1 MKVLKTAAPLA
12 LALLTTA
19 CIGLDGAAIGSYES
33 GPSKHPRATFQCEN
47 GYRVLVN
54 YRGADGI
61 MLAFKTGKD
70 TFVIGADEKPAAS
83 GRLFV
88 AKTGTVKWHETAGGG
103 VLTYPDS
110 QYRTTKKLWDTACK
124 KV

>member
-1 MKVLKTAAPLA
+1 MNILKTAAPLA

-19 CIGLDGAAIGSYES
+19 CISLDGVAVGGYES

-54 YRGADGI
+54 YREDGVK
-61 MLAFKTGKD
+61 LAFITGKD
-70 TFVIGADEKPAAS
+70 TFVIGADPKPAAS
-83 GRLFV
+83 GKLFV
-88 AKTGTVKWHETAGGG
+88 AKTGTVKWHEKGSGG

-110 QYRTTKKLWDTACK
+110 HYVTTKKLWDTACK